1 MSLDLHNFLKY
12 LIFGLFSIS
21 AVPAK
26 DYEQGATSILNA
38 AGIGKLVPNMVLMG
52 FKNDWMN
59 DLDSIE
65 GYLNVIHHGFNMH
78 LAVGILKL
86 KDGCDYSDVIGK
98 LSFRCHSTSMSISI
112 SLIQSKNG
120 EIV

>member
-1 MSLDLHNFLKY
+1 M
-12 LIFGLFSIS
+12 
-21 AVPAK
+21 
-26 DYEQGATSILNA
+26 NA

-98 LSFRCHSTSMSISI
+98 LSFRCHSTSISI
-112 SLIQSKNG
+112 SMYLPHSIKKWRNCLIFSFSSIETVTTHLLKKSTSFLDAQ
-120 EIV
+120 EF

>member
-1 MSLDLHNFLKY
+1 M
-12 LIFGLFSIS
+12 
-21 AVPAK
+21 
-26 DYEQGATSILNA
+26 NA

-98 LSFRCHSTSMSISI
+98 LSFRCLSTSISI
-112 SLIQSKNG
+112 SIYLIQSKDG